1 MKKQTLVFGLL
12 LLLVSKIAFSQD
24 AEGCKEHPMFPNR
37 MSNYIIAECTENF
50 DAMEFWVSPD
60 ASKSVTK
67 EGTKTFLRY
76 DFNAESGQ
84 QKPSVLQI
92 LRNYENAAKKI
103 GGVTVYFNTN
113 SAAAVFKILK
123 SGKEIAWVRVESG
136 GNDSNDFI
144 MLTIVALE
152 EMKQEITTTDI
163 LTALNADGHIALYIN
178 FATGKSD
185 MQPESKVIVDQIA
198 EMLSNNPTLKI
209 SIEGHT
215 DNVGAAPANKTLSEN
230 RAKSV
235 MGALTTSGIAA
246 SRLSAKGW
254 GLEKPISD
262 NNTEEGRAKNRRV
275 EIVKL

>member
-1 MKKQTLVFGLL
+1 MKKKSIVFGVLL
-12 LLLVSKIAFSQD
+12 LLISNAIFAQD

-37 MSNYIIAECTENF
+37 MSNYILSECTENF
-50 DAMEFWVSPD
+50 DAEEFWVSPD
-60 ASKSVTK
+60 ASKTVNK

-76 DFNAESGQ
+76 DFNPESGQ

-103 GGVTVYFNTN
+103 GGVTMYLDVN
-113 SAAAVFKILK
+113 SAAAVFKIVK
-123 SGKEIAWVRVESG
+123 TGKEVAWVKVESG

-152 EMKQEITTTDI
+152 EMKQEITSTDM
-163 LTALNADGHIALYIN
+163 LAALNADGRIALYIN
-178 FATGKSD
+178 FDFGKSD
-185 MQPESKVIVDQIA
+185 IQPDSKKIVDQIA
-198 EMLSNNPTLKI
+198 EMLTTNPGLKI

-215 DNVGAAPANKTLSEN
+215 DNVGAAASNKTLSEN

-235 MGALTTSGIAA
+235 MNALKGSGIEA

-254 GLEKPISD
+254 GLEKPISE
-262 NNTEEGRAKNRRV
+262 NTTEEGRAKNRRV